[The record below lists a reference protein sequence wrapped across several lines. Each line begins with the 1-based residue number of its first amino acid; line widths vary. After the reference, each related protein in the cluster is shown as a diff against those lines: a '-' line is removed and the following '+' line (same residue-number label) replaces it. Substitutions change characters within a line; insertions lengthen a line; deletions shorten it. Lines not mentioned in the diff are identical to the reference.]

1 MSARLA
7 RTADGWWAVTP
18 AGLVRLGLP
27 AATTAELLADRAAL
41 AAAIDAAQ
49 ATAATTPQDAVPAE
63 SVDLLSPVTAP
74 ARVVAQAVNY
84 RSHATDSGFDPDAV
98 PPAFFRKASHS
109 ITGPA
114 GDIIRPDGVGFL
126 DYEVEL
132 GLVIGADLPVGTTVT
147 EADLARYVA
156 ALVVANDVS
165 ARQIQ
170 LVKTQFY
177 ESKSYPTFTPVG
189 PWLTLVDASD
199 LARLGSLRLTL
210 SVNGQVRQDSTAADM
225 IVRPAQA
232 LTLLSRFQPM
242 APGDLLLTGTPGGT
256 ALKAP
261 AKIAGMLAGLLPPA
275 TRWKLFF
282 GQQAANP
289 RYLHDGDVITAT
301 IASPDGAARPRHPA
315 HHRYREDAMTTPEIL
330 PLPASTYQLL
340 LDAASAWPDGIA
352 TQWIPDP
359 ADHTRCLAWTYA
371 ELAGTVT
378 RIANAL
384 TALGVRREDAV
395 TLASVNTSMLYAATL
410 AAQAVGIAAPV
421 NPALSGERIAE
432 LIRRTGSRVL
442 VTAGP
447 ELDPQLWQRLLE
459 VARQAGMTAVLALR
473 PDGARR
479 RPARPGPDR

>member
-1 MSARLA
+1 MSTSLA

-27 AATTAELLADRAAL
+27 ATTTAGLLADRAAL
-41 AAAIDAAQ
+41 AAAIEAAH
-49 ATAATTPQDAVPAE
+49 AAGAQDAVSAG
-63 SVDLLSPVTAP
+63 SLDLLSPVTAP

-84 RSHATDSGFDPDAV
+84 RSHATDSGFDPDTV
-98 PPAFFRKASHS
+98 PAAFFRKASHS

-132 GLVIGADLPVGTTVT
+132 GLVIGADMPVGTTVT
-147 EADLARYVA
+147 EENLARYVA
-156 ALVVANDVS
+156 ALVVADDVS
-165 ARQIQ
+165 ARQVQ

-189 PWLTLVDASD
+189 PWLTLVDAAD

-210 SVNGQVRQDSTAADM
+210 SVNGEVRQDSTAADM

-261 AKIAGMLAGLLPPA
+261 AKIAGLAAGLLPPA

-282 GQQAANP
+282 RPAGGQPPLPARRRRHHRDDRLP
-289 RYLHDGDVITAT
+289 RR
-301 IASPDGAARPRHPA
+301 PARPRHPA
-315 HHRYREDAMTTPEIL
+315 QHHHREDAMTTKEIL

-340 LDAASAWPDGIA
+340 LDAARAWPDGIA

-359 ADHTRCLAWTYA
+359 ADHTRCLDWTYA

-384 TALGVRREDAV
+384 TALGVRRGDAV
-395 TLASVNTSMLYAATL
+395 TLSSANTSMLYAATL

-421 NPALSGERIAE
+421 NPALSGERITE

-442 VTAGP
+442 VAAGP
-447 ELDPQLWQRLLE
+447 ELDPQLWPRLLE
-459 VARQAGMTAVLALR
+459 VARQAGHDRR
-473 PDGARR
+473 PGAAARRRPR

>member
-18 AGLVRLGLP
+18 VGLVRLGLA
-27 AATTAELLADRAAL
+27 AATTAGLLADRTVL
-41 AAAIDAAQ
+41 HEAIDVAQ
-49 ATAATTPQDAVPAE
+49 ATAATAPRDAVPAD

-132 GLVIGADLPVGTTVT
+132 GLVIGTDLPVGTTVT

-156 ALVVANDVS
+156 ALVVADDVS
-165 ARQIQ
+165 ARQVQ

-189 PWLTLVDASD
+189 PWLTLVDAAD

-210 SVNGQVRQDSTAADM
+210 SVNGEVRQDSTATDM

-261 AKIAGMLAGLLPPA
+261 ARIAGLVAGLLPPA

-282 GQQAANP
+282 QRQAANP

-301 IASPDGAARPRHPA
+301 IASPDGRLDLGTQHN
-315 HHRYREDAMTTPEIL
+315 TIIGKTP
-330 PLPASTYQLL
+330 
-340 LDAASAWPDGIA
+340 
-352 TQWIPDP
+352 
-359 ADHTRCLAWTYA
+359 
-371 ELAGTVT
+371 
-378 RIANAL
+378 
-384 TALGVRREDAV
+384 
-395 TLASVNTSMLYAATL
+395 
-410 AAQAVGIAAPV
+410 
-421 NPALSGERIAE
+421 
-432 LIRRTGSRVL
+432 
-442 VTAGP
+442 
-447 ELDPQLWQRLLE
+447 
-459 VARQAGMTAVLALR
+459 
-473 PDGARR
+473 
-479 RPARPGPDR
+479 